1 MSIREL
7 ILKNRTYRRFYEDQL
22 IERKDLESLV
32 DLARLSASA
41 ANLQP
46 LKYSISFEAESNSRI
61 FPHLSWA
68 GYLPDW
74 PGPPQGER
82 PSAYIIVLLDTS
94 ISASIDCD
102 HGIASQH
109 ITLGAV
115 EMGFGCCIIS
125 SVDREG
131 LKKELKLPAKYKI
144 LLVIAVGKPKERV
157 LIDPISENGD
167 VKYWRDEK
175 NYHHVPKRLLKDI
188 ILDE

>member
-7 ILKNRTYRRFYEDQL
+7 ILKNRTFRRFYEDHL

-46 LKYSISFEAESNSRI
+46 LKYRISFEAESNSRI

-68 GYLPDW
+68 GYLSDW
-74 PGPPQGER
+74 PGPSQGER
-82 PSAYIIVLLDTS
+82 PSAYIVVLLDTT
-94 ISASIDCD
+94 ISATIDCD

-115 EMGFGCCIIS
+115 EMGLGCCIIS
-125 SVDREG
+125 AVDRQG
-131 LKKELKLPAKYKI
+131 LKKDLKLPEKYKI

-157 LIDPISENGD
+157 LIDPISEDGD

-175 NYHHVPKRLLKDI
+175 KYHHVPKRLLKDI